1 MKIAERANVEHLH
14 AFRLG
19 VHLRQIAEQH
29 GTEAEALVR
38 CRFATLAHLTQRLMG
53 RLHVIGAR
61 GVGKGG
67 QPMQRSHT
75 ASFAKGFVPPAECGE
90 QVVVGRDYGVGCGGQ
105 LVEVEVVMLRVAEV
119 EHTVGRP
126 SGDDAE
132 GIHSASLTQCKVGIE
147 AVGGIVRR
155 SQRLD
160 A

>member
-1 MKIAERANVEHLH
+1 
-14 AFRLG
+14 
-19 VHLRQIAEQH
+19 
-29 GTEAEALVR
+29 
-38 CRFATLAHLTQRLMG
+38 MG

-61 GVGKGG
+61 GVGEGG
-67 QPMQRSHT
+67 QPMQRGHT
-75 ASFAKGFVPPAECGE
+75 ASFAKGFVSPAECGE

-105 LVEVEVVMLRVAEV
+105 LVEVEVVMLRVAEI

-132 GIHSASLTQCKVGIE
+132 SIHSASLTQRKVGIE

-155 SQRLD
+155 SQRLN

>member
-1 MKIAERANVEHLH
+1 
-14 AFRLG
+14 
-19 VHLRQIAEQH
+19 
-29 GTEAEALVR
+29 
-38 CRFATLAHLTQRLMG
+38 MG
-53 RLHVIGAR
+53 RLHVISAR
-61 GVGKGG
+61 GVGEGG
-67 QPMQRSHT
+67 QPMQRGHT

-90 QVVVGRDYGVGCGGQ
+90 QVVVGRDYSIGCGGQ

-132 GIHSASLTQCKVGIE
+132 GVRSASFTQRKVSIE

-155 SQRLD
+155 SQRFD